1 MVSNIK
7 YYSFKEF
14 DKQKVPFIVLL
25 LAVLVFGVVLY
36 DIPVGLL
43 AIGIAYVLSGFVT
56 TLNKNFNNTKKFSE
70 FLKVLDVNKI

>member
-14 DKQKVPFIVLL
+14 DRQKVPFVALIIGVLIM
-25 LAVLVFGVVLY
+25 GVMLY

-43 AIGIAYVLSGFVT
+43 AIGVVYALSGFWT
-56 TLNKNFNNTKKFSE
+56 TLRVKKS
-70 FLKVLDVNKI
+70 